1 MTIYIYIYIY
11 IYTNI
16 PMYIYVYIYIYIY
29 IYIYM
34 YTYIYIYIY
43 THIYIHIYKNIYTY
57 VYLYIYICTCT
68 YILMY
73 MRIYIHVY
81 IYIYT
86 YIHMQS
92 LHLTNVHA
100 EVCCRCEWMS
110 RGLPWSGYIHDC
122 VSSNSTTFSHVWEGA
137 RRRVLV
143 GAAYQRTS
151 RAGMFHCSA
160 LRQAPHHRTLHYS
173 MLPAHAASQ

>member
-1 MTIYIYIYIY
+1 MPRRGHSAGSACCSTNWSLSALRTPRCLLVSRPTRPLFLLHPSRWCPPPPETFVRRVIDRASALSPCGRVGT
-11 IYTNI
+11 YT
-16 PMYIYVYIYIYIY
+16 
-29 IYIYM
+29 
-34 YTYIYIYIY
+34 T
-43 THIYIHIYKNIYTY
+43 
-57 VYLYIYICTCT
+57 
-68 YILMY
+68 
-73 MRIYIHVY
+73 
-81 IYIYT
+81 
-86 YIHMQS
+86 
-92 LHLTNVHA
+92 
-100 EVCCRCEWMS
+100 
-110 RGLPWSGYIHDC
+110 WSGYIHDC